1 MDKAYL
7 ILIAYALDLLLG
19 DPHWFPHPV
28 RFIGWLVTRF
38 EQILRRSL
46 LSEKIAGAVLTV
58 IIVGGTWWVS
68 TVLVRLVK
76 ATSPLAGVSLSVVL
90 LWTTLATRSMY
101 TESNRIFDALNKNKD
116 LAGARQALSMIVG
129 RDTQDL
135 NEPEIVRATV
145 ETIGENISDGIIA
158 PLFYALLGG
167 APLALAYKASNTLDS
182 MVGYKNECYH
192 DLGWASAKLDDLL
205 NFVPARISGV
215 LMITAAYLSGLDGKG
230 AWRIFWRDRQKHPS
244 PNSAHG
250 EAAMAGA
257 LRIQLG
263 GATSYQGIES
273 AKPLLGDPIQ
283 RLEPECI
290 REAQRLMFI
299 TSLLG
304 LVAVLGSTWTC
315 NHYFHL

>member
-1 MDKAYL
+1 
-7 ILIAYALDLLLG
+7 
-19 DPHWFPHPV
+19 
-28 RFIGWLVTRF
+28 
-38 EQILRRSL
+38 
-46 LSEKIAGAVLTV
+46 
-58 IIVGGTWWVS
+58 VS
-68 TVLVRLVK
+68 TVLLGL
-76 ATSPLAGVSLSVVL
+76 ANALSPLAGVIVSVVL
-90 LWTTLATRSMY
+90 LWTTLATKSLY
-101 TESNRIFDALNKNKD
+101 TESKRVSDALQNED

-129 RDTQDL
+129 RDTQNF
-135 NEPEIVRATV
+135 NEPEIVRAAV

-182 MVGYKNECYH
+182 MMGYKNECYH

-205 NFVPARISGV
+205 NFVPARISGI
-215 LMITAAYLSGLDGKG
+215 LMIAAAYLSRLDGKG
-230 AWRIFWRDRQKHPS
+230 AWHIFWRDRRKHPS

-263 GATSYQGIES
+263 GATSYQGIRS
-273 AKPLLGDPIQ
+273 AKPLIGDPI
-283 RLEPECI
+283 RKLESKLI
-290 REAQRLMFI
+290 REAHRLMFI

-304 LVAVLGSTWTC
+304 LVAVLGCTWTC